1 MKPRLE
7 EGVALARR
15 IRKLTVRTSR
25 LVRSRFGGAWH
36 SVFKGQGMTFDEV
49 REYQEGDDP
58 RQIDWNVTARMDRL
72 YVKRF
77 VEERERAVIL
87 LVDVSASLDFGSTP
101 AGTKRDLAA
110 RFAMA
115 IALSAAASHDRVGLL
130 LFASG
135 VEGWVPPRRGREHA
149 MRLVRT
155 LLGCKPATTGTDLAA
170 AMRSLGHVLRQRAT
184 IFLVSDFLNLDLEA
198 VRHLRLRHD
207 LVAVTLSDPAE
218 NRLPVSGPVRVRDP
232 ETGDAHVLD
241 PRDPEV
247 RRRHE
252 AAAESRRARLEQA
265 VVRLKIDA
273 IALSTDEPVVR
284 PLLRFFSSR
293 AGRRVRRRGA

>member
-1 MKPRLE
+1 MTPRVE
-7 EGVALARR
+7 EGLALARR
-15 IRKLTVRTSR
+15 IRKLSIRTAR
-25 LVRSRFGGAWH
+25 LVRSRYGGAWH

-87 LVDVSASLDFGSTP
+87 MVDVSASLDFGSTP

-115 IALSAAASHDRVGLL
+115 IALSASASHDRVGLL
-130 LFASG
+130 LFAED
-135 VEGWVPPRRGREHA
+135 VEAWVPPRRGREHA
-149 MRLVRT
+149 MRVVRV
-155 LLGCKPATTGTDLAA
+155 LLGCRPVTRGTDLAA

-198 VRHLRLRHD
+198 VRHLGLRHD
-207 LVAVTLSDPAE
+207 LVAVSLSDPAE
-218 NRLPVSGPVRVRDP
+218 SELPRSGPVRVRDP
-232 ETGDAHVLD
+232 ETGDARILD
-241 PRDPEV
+241 PRKAEV
-247 RRRHE
+247 RKRY
-252 AAAESRRARLEQA
+252 AAAAAARRIRLEQA
-265 VVRLKIDA
+265 IARLRVDA
-273 IALSTDEPVVR
+273 IDLSTQESVVR
-284 PLLRFFSSR
+284 PLMRFFSRR
-293 AGRRVRRRGA
+293 AGRRIRRRGA